1 MTLIL
6 GIDTSCDET
15 AAAVVENGR
24 VVRSNVVASQ
34 VDIHRRYGG
43 IFPEVASRQHLLSIN
58 PVVEQAMEDAGVEW
72 GALSAV
78 AVTHGP
84 GLAGS
89 LLVGVNAAKGLAWSL
104 GLPLMG
110 INHIEA
116 HIYGNWLGEGS
127 EPEFPLICLVVS
139 GGHTELIH
147 MAGHG
152 QYRRLGATLDDAAGE
167 AFDKVGRLLGLPYPG
182 GPSIEQA
189 ARGGM
194 STAFKLPRAWL
205 GNSYDFSFS
214 GVKTA
219 MLRHVRKYQ
228 PEADSKPGTKPRA
241 GSPQPPAVVRDLP
254 TSHLA
259 ASFQAAVVEV
269 LVAKT
274 CRAAE
279 EYGARSVLLAGGV
292 AANSFLRAEITRASP
307 VTVHIPALEYCTDN
321 GAIVAAAAY
330 FHVQAG
336 EQTGWDLDV
345 VPGLRLAGDGP

>member
-15 AAAVVENGR
+15 AAAVVEDGR
-24 VVRSNVVASQ
+24 VVHSNVVASQ

-58 PVVEQAMEDAGVEW
+58 PVIEQAMVDAGVEW
-72 GALSAV
+72 GALAAV

-89 LLVGVNAAKGLAWSL
+89 LLVGVNVAKGLAWSL
-104 GLPLMG
+104 RLPLVG

-116 HIYGNWLGEGS
+116 HIYGNWLAQGH
-127 EPEFPLICLVVS
+127 EPEFPLVCLVVS

-152 QYRRLGATLDDAAGE
+152 RYRLLGATLDDAAGE

-182 GPSIEQA
+182 GPAIEQA

-194 STAFKLPRAWL
+194 PTAFKLPRAWL
-205 GNSYDFSFS
+205 AGSYDFSFS

-219 MLRHVRKYQ
+219 ALRLVRKYQ
-228 PEADSKPGTKPRA
+228 PEADSGPGTKPRA
-241 GSPQPPAVVRDLP
+241 GGPPAPLVIRDLP
-254 TSHLA
+254 TANLA

-269 LVAKT
+269 LVEKT

-279 EYGARSVLLAGGV
+279 EYGARTVLLAGGV
-292 AANSFLRAEITRASP
+292 AANGSLRAEIERLSP
-307 VTVHIPALEYCTDN
+307 VPVRIPALEYCTDN
-321 GAIVAAAAY
+321 AAIVASAA
-330 FHVQAG
+330 FFRLQAG

-345 VPGLRLAGDGP
+345 VPGLRLVADRE